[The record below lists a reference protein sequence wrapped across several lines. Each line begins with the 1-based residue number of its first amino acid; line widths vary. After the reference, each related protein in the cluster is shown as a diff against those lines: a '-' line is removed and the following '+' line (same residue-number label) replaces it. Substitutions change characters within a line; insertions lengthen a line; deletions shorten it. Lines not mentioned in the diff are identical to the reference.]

1 MELVY
6 HDLRRMD
13 EVKAFIE
20 EWENDSDYI
29 LCETSGSTGTP
40 KQIALDKR
48 MVKHSAE
55 RTIERFNLTAGMKAG
70 LALSTTTIAGKLM
83 VVRALLAQLELHVL
97 PVTKNPLFGVK
108 TCFDFI
114 ALVPTQAIS
123 IIENNPDST
132 KLTTVLIG
140 AAPLTQSQH
149 RKISAA
155 CKNAYHTYGMTET
168 ASHVAV
174 RKITEENDTCYEA
187 LEGITFETEDSCLVI
202 YSADFKQGI
211 KTNDCVALHSNTSF
225 TYIGRNDFAMNV
237 GGNKVHPEEI
247 EYLLRTY
254 ITCEFIVVPFDDETY
269 GQGIGLMI
277 TGSFIPERLA
287 MLDLPGLNTTNLPRK
302 YLHRN
307 ELIYNANGKIDRL
320 AMIEQSKQ
328 YAWKPIL

>member
-6 HDLRRMD
+6 HDLRRMA
-13 EVKAFIE
+13 EVKSFIE

-108 TCFDFI
+108 TSFDFI

-132 KLTTVLIG
+132 KHYRINWRR
-140 AAPLTQSQH
+140 P
-149 RKISAA
+149 I
-155 CKNAYHTYGMTET
+155 N
-168 ASHVAV
+168 
-174 RKITEENDTCYEA
+174 
-187 LEGITFETEDSCLVI
+187 
-202 YSADFKQGI
+202 
-211 KTNDCVALHSNTSF
+211 
-225 TYIGRNDFAMNV
+225 
-237 GGNKVHPEEI
+237 P
-247 EYLLRTY
+247 
-254 ITCEFIVVPFDDETY
+254 
-269 GQGIGLMI
+269 
-277 TGSFIPERLA
+277 IPT
-287 MLDLPGLNTTNLPRK
+287 P
-302 YLHRN
+302 
-307 ELIYNANGKIDRL
+307 
-320 AMIEQSKQ
+320 
-328 YAWKPIL
+328 